1 MNVDKKMV
9 EYYHDNGQM
18 PDWIYYQLNDKS
30 AEENY
35 IEQHKKIRERI
46 LKRYYDNQE
55 ESRVE
60 KEIETKLEITLEK
73 ALEELLKEFNH

>member
-30 AEENY
+30 AE
-35 IEQHKKIRERI
+35 
-46 LKRYYDNQE
+46 D
-55 ESRVE
+55 
-60 KEIETKLEITLEK
+60 
-73 ALEELLKEFNH
+73 